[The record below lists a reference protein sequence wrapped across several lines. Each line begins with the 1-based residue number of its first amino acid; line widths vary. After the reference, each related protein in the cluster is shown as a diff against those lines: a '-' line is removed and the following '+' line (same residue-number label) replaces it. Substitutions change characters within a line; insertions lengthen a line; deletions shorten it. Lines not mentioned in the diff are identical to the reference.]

1 MQSSL
6 NDKTLVINNFNI
18 YTEKVYMFFLYTE
31 IQVMPVSE
39 S

>member
-18 YTEKVYMFFLYTE
+18 CTEKVCMFFLY
-31 IQVMPVSE
+31 ISYIL
-39 S
+39 